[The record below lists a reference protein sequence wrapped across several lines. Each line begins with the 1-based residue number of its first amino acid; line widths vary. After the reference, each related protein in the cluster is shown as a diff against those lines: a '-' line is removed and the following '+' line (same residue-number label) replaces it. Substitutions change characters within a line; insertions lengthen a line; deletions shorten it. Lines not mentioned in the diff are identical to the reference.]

1 MVNVRDFVH
10 HWLLNVL
17 YENRLMLFEK
27 QMKKIF
33 RQIFQLIPMQK
44 KRTFVLLFL
53 QQNINFLPIDNFQD
67 MLQQ

>member
-44 KRTFVLLFL
+44 KQTFVLLFYN
-53 QQNINFLPIDNFQD
+53 QINFLPIDNFQD